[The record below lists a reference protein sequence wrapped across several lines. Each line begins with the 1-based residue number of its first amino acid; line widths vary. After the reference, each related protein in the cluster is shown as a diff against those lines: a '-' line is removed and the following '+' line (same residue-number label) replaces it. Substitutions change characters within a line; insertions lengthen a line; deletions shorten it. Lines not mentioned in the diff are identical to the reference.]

1 MLRRETGDGQF
12 CPGSEDLRRF
22 RAFTCA
28 GAASLA
34 LAGATLFAGGLGDPA
49 LAKTPKAKPP
59 ATVTTA
65 VRRITESQYR
75 HTIADIF
82 GPDIK
87 VNARFEPERR
97 QDGLLAIGST
107 DLSVTTSGLEQYFAL
122 GGSISEQVM
131 DPKSRDTQIGCKPA
145 DPGKPDAKCAREF
158 ISTVGQK
165 LFRRPLTEGEIS
177 ARLTTAERGATLAHD
192 FYSGLQLSLTS
203 LLLAP
208 EFLFRTE
215 TAEPDPASPGQYR
228 LDAYS
233 KATRL
238 SFLFWDTAPDAEL
251 LAAATSGDLQTPA
264 GLNKQVAR
272 LAASPRLDDGVR
284 AYFTDM
290 LQFDQFESLN
300 KDAATYPK
308 FSQAVADSAREQTL
322 KTLVDLLIDRKGDYR
337 DIFTSNETFIN
348 RYLASIYKVPFA
360 SSQEWT
366 RYTFPQSSE
375 RSGILTQVTF
385 LSLFSHPG
393 RSSPTRRGIK
403 LHEIFTCQPT
413 PDPPANVDFSKVQ
426 AIQNG
431 TVRTRLIDHMTN
443 EGCSICHQSSDPPGL
458 TLEHFDGLGQLRT
471 TENGLPIDVSA
482 DIDGVK
488 FSGAQGLGK
497 FMHDDPNVPA
507 CLVKQVYGYSIGRA
521 AGYRDQSYIA
531 RETEAFA
538 KSGYQVPALLT
549 AMATSPEF
557 FAVKIPAGVKV
568 ASQSD
573 TPTSP
578 TR

>member
-1 MLRRETGDGQF
+1 M
-12 CPGSEDLRRF
+12 
-22 RAFTCA
+22 
-28 GAASLA
+28 SLA
-34 LAGATLFAGGLGDPA
+34 LAGAAVIAGGMGDPA
-49 LAKTPKAKPP
+49 LAKAPAKAP
-59 ATVTTA
+59 AAQTQLTVTTA
-65 VRRITESQYR
+65 IRRITESQYR

-97 QDGLLAIGST
+97 QAGLLAIGST
-107 DLSVTTSGLEQYFAL
+107 DLSVTTSGLEQYFAV
-122 GGSISEQVM
+122 GASISEQSM
-131 DPKSRDTQIGCKPA
+131 DPKTREALVGCQPA
-145 DPGKPDAKCAREF
+145 DPRKTDAKCARQF
-158 ISTVGQK
+158 IASTGER
-165 LFRRPLTEGEIS
+165 LFRRPLTEKEIS
-177 ARLTTAERGATLAHD
+177 SRLTTAENGANQAHD
-192 FYSGLQLSLTS
+192 FYAGLQLSLTS

-251 LAAATSGDLQTPA
+251 MTAAKSGDLQTQV
-264 GLNKQVAR
+264 GLQKQVAR
-272 LAASPRLDDGVR
+272 LAASPRLADGAR
-284 AYFTDM
+284 AFFTDM

-308 FSQAVADSAREQTL
+308 FSQAVANSAREQTL
-322 KTLVDLLIDRKGDYR
+322 KTVVDLLIDKKGDYR
-337 DIFTSNETFIN
+337 DIFTSNDTFIN
-348 RYLASIYKVPFA
+348 RPLASIYKVPFA
-360 SSQEWT
+360 STAEWA

-393 RSSPTRRGIK
+393 RSSPTRRGVK

-426 AIQNG
+426 ATENG
-431 TVRTRLIDHMTN
+431 TVRSRLIDHMTN
-443 EGCSICHQSSDPPGL
+443 EGCSVCHQRSDPPGL

-471 TENGLPIDVSA
+471 TENGAPIDVSA
-482 DIDGVK
+482 EIDGVK

-507 CLVKQVYGYSIGRA
+507 CLVKQVYGYSIGRTPS
-521 AGYRDQSYIA
+521 YRDQAYLAS
-531 RETEAFA
+531 ETASFA

-549 AMATSPEF
+549 ALATSPEF
-557 FAVKIPAGVKV
+557 FAVKLPEGVKV
-568 ASQSD
+568 AGQSD